1 MRCGGYLS
9 HVALRRHMK
18 EAAETENPDIDET
31 EAESRRDFEWQRR
44 FAHALH
50 GYAASVKNA
59 FAALQQVHE
68 LLEENGV
75 DEFSDVAPVA
85 QALLRGCKDA
95 HNCARDV
102 DEAVRSLIDT
112 HCSTL
117 DVCANALAESDRA
130 TAKVRWYTGKVEAL
144 EVSPVA
150 AEKSAAKLARN
161 RAKLREASDIERVL
175 RIRATD
181 SLNSCTLRR
190 GNLCQIATQVV
201 TGTVK
206 ALGLSLAHVPD
217 QDHRSRTSSKM
228 KVTNPFDDGEL
239 ILDTDLCSV
248 STGSPPQD
256 CLAPLR
262 SPPQPKWA
270 KQLNLD
276 NGSGSNTTNTT
287 GTPGDSDDQNLT
299 PGRGDSDGPGS
310 NPFDEPEQSALSLEL
325 LSPKKSPPPL
335 HCRFR
340 PTTSCLAWCR
350 TRS

>member
-1 MRCGGYLS
+1 
-9 HVALRRHMK
+9 MK
-18 EAAETENPDIDET
+18 EAAETDNPDIDET
-31 EAESRRDFEWQRR
+31 EAESRTDFEWQRR

-50 GYAASVKNA
+50 GYAASVKTA

-68 LLEENGV
+68 LLEENGA
-75 DEFSDVAPVA
+75 DEVSDVAPVA
-85 QALLRGCKDA
+85 RALLRGCKEA

-102 DEAVRSLIDT
+102 DEAVRSLIDA

-130 TAKVRWYTGKVEAL
+130 TAKVRWYTSKVEAL

-150 AEKSAAKLARN
+150 AEKSAAKLTRN

-190 GNLCQIATQVV
+190 DNLCQIATQVV

-206 ALGLSLAHVPD
+206 ALSLSLAHVPD

-228 KVTNPFDDGEL
+228 NGRNPFDDGGL

-248 STGSPPQD
+248 STSSPPHD

-262 SPPQPKWA
+262 SPPQPKWT
-270 KQLNLD
+270 KQLSPD
-276 NGSGSNTTNTT
+276 NGSGSNTT

-299 PGRGDSDGPGS
+299 PDTGDSDDPGS
-310 NPFDEPEQSALSLEL
+310 NPFEEHEKLALALEL
-325 LSPKKSPPPL
+325 LCPKSPPPL
-335 HCRFR
+335 HCRVR
-340 PTTSCLAWCR
+340 PTTSCLSWCR